1 MGCLALNA
9 SFEPLTILPV
19 ERALRLVLER
29 KAEVLEAD
37 DARIFRSERSR
48 IACPLVIRLKRYV
61 HVPRRFRRPGHQHLL
76 FARDGYRCQYCLRH
90 RGTLRGREFLTR
102 DHVHPL
108 SRGGDNVWENV
119 ATACSLCNNRKG
131 NHLPE
136 ECGMVLHTSPREP
149 NYVELVWAV
158 RRVTTC
164 RRSTSPCSTARRC
177 WRRCAAT
184 TARPRPRDAE
194 HHQTGNDT
202 SRCCPERAGRHHG
215 GPPSSRPALSA
226 ECAPRYLET
235 DHTDSPEH
243 TLVMRPK
250 LHAALAAAI
259 LAGPLAAQQPATVPM
274 GRA

>member
-61 HVPRRFRRPGHQHLL
+61 HVPRRFRRQVTNTFL

-119 ATACSLCNNRKG
+119 ATACSVCNNRKG

-136 ECGMVLHTSPREP
+136 ECGMVLHTVPREP

-158 RRVTTC
+158 RRVTDVQAKYIAMFYGEEVLEAL
-164 RRSTSPCSTARRC
+164 RRHDREAET
-177 WRRCAAT
+177 
-184 TARPRPRDAE
+184 RDAE
-194 HHQTGNDT
+194 HHPHDG
-202 SRCCPERAGRHHG
+202 ERHL
-215 GPPSSRPALSA
+215 ALLS
-226 ECAPRYLET
+226 
-235 DHTDSPEH
+235 
-243 TLVMRPK
+243 
-250 LHAALAAAI
+250 
-259 LAGPLAAQQPATVPM
+259 
-274 GRA
+274 